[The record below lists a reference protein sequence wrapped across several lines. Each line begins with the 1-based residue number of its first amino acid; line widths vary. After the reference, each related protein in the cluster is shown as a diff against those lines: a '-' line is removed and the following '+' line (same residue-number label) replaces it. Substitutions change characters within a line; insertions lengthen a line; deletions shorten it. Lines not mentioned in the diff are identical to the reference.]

1 MTNSTFSIT
10 PLVERVKT
18 VITDPSGCWA
28 TVSADGRDAK
38 TLFKEYAVPMA
49 VVGALAGV
57 IGSFVSGV
65 ASLVGIGMVLL
76 QFASAVIMTCAAGF
90 VAAFIATKIASL
102 LDGNVTLD
110 KAYSWYLHAS
120 MVSFVGGLAVVIP
133 LLGALFGFVAAIAM
147 IYWAWQGIPSMINVP
162 AEKRVVFL
170 IGTIVVNFLALVLLS
185 LVFGSFLIGSGA
197 VPIASALP
205 Q

>member
-1 MTNSTFSIT
+1 
-10 PLVERVKT
+10 
-18 VITDPSGCWA
+18 
-28 TVSADGRDAK
+28 
-38 TLFKEYAVPMA
+38 
-49 VVGALAGV
+49 
-57 IGSFVSGV
+57 
-65 ASLVGIGMVLL
+65 
-76 QFASAVIMTCAAGF
+76 
-90 VAAFIATKIASL
+90 
-102 LDGNVTLD
+102 
-110 KAYSWYLHAS
+110 

-147 IYWAWQGIPSMINVP
+147 MYWAWQGIPSMINVP

>member
-1 MTNSTFSIT
+1 MRNSTFSIT

-76 QFASAVIMTCAAGF
+76 QFASAVIM
-90 VAAFIATKIASL
+90 
-102 LDGNVTLD
+102 
-110 KAYSWYLHAS
+110 
-120 MVSFVGGLAVVIP
+120 P
-133 LLGALFGFVAAIAM
+133 L
-147 IYWAWQGIPSMINVP
+147 S
-162 AEKRVVFL
+162 
-170 IGTIVVNFLALVLLS
+170 
-185 LVFGSFLIGSGA
+185 
-197 VPIASALP
+197 
-205 Q
+205 

>member
-1 MTNSTFSIT
+1 
-10 PLVERVKT
+10 
-18 VITDPSGCWA
+18 
-28 TVSADGRDAK
+28 
-38 TLFKEYAVPMA
+38 
-49 VVGALAGV
+49 
-57 IGSFVSGV
+57 
-65 ASLVGIGMVLL
+65 
-76 QFASAVIMTCAAGF
+76 MTCAAGF

-102 LDGNVTLD
+102 LGGNVTLD

-133 LLGALFGFVAAIAM
+133 LLGALVGFVAAIAM

-162 AEKRVVFL
+162 PEKRVVFL

-197 VPIASALP
+197 VPIASTLP

>member
-1 MTNSTFSIT
+1 MTNSPLSIA

-49 VVGALAGV
+49 VIGGLAGV
-57 IGSFVSGV
+57 IGSFVSGL
-65 ASLVGIGMVLL
+65 ASLVGVGIILL
-76 QFASAVIMTCAAGF
+76 QFLSAVIMTCAAGF

-102 LDGNVTLD
+102 LGGDLTLD

-133 LLGALFGFVAAIAM
+133 ALGGLVGFVAAIAM

-162 AEKRVVFL
+162 VEKRVLFL
-170 IGTIVVNFLALVLLS
+170 IGTIVVNFVALVLLS

-197 VPIASALP
+197 VPISNTLP

>member
-1 MTNSTFSIT
+1 MTNSPLSIA

-49 VVGALAGV
+49 VIGGLAGV
-57 IGSFVSGV
+57 IGSFVSGL
-65 ASLVGIGMVLL
+65 ASLVGVGIILL
-76 QFASAVIMTCAAGF
+76 QFLSAVIMTCAAGF

-102 LDGNVTLD
+102 LGGDVTLD

-133 LLGALFGFVAAIAM
+133 ALGGLVGFVAAIAM

-162 AEKRVVFL
+162 VEKRVLFL
-170 IGTIVVNFLALVLLS
+170 IGTIVVNFVALVLLS

-197 VPIASALP
+197 VPISNTLP